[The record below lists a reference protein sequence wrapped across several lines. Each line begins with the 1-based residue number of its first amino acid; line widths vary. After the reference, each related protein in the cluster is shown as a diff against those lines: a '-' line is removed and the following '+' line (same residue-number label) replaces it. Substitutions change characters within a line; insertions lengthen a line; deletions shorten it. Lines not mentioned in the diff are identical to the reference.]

1 MPASTQKAEAAPMAK
16 VATAT
21 SPAAATLPAWF
32 HASLRPCWC
41 GKRSLP
47 TTPSVNAVRAGPIN
61 APPSDAAIC
70 AAATVPKPR
79 AGSVA
84 IEPATTAS
92 AATATHRRGRSTRST
107 SRPAGPLNTSPA
119 RPLIVMTSPIRSG
132 FQPTVANQVAR
143 NGPSPEWTSARK
155 KFSAASPAVGGMVRR
170 NTIG

>member
-1 MPASTQKAEAAPMAK
+1 MAK

-119 RPLIVMTSPIRSG
+119 RPLIVMTSPMRSG

-155 KFSAASPAVGGMVRR
+155 KFSAASPAVGVMARR